1 VRDDLAVDAGPEGA
15 LQRLR
20 ELTRAD
26 YDWTGF
32 GPRAWRHTRLS
43 AENRWKRLRS
53 RGWAIAQCASGA
65 AIAWYLAQTVL
76 GHSVPFFAPVAAVVA
91 LGMSFQNRLR
101 RVAEIVVGVAL
112 GVAVGDLFVRLV
124 GTGAWQI
131 AVVVA
136 IAMTLAVL
144 LDAGLLIVTQAG
156 VQAVIVTTLLPSG
169 DAGLGR
175 WLDAV
180 VGGVVAIVI
189 AAVVPRGPLLRPRRL
204 AATVVDEV
212 AELLAEA
219 ARSARD
225 GDVQRATRTLER
237 ARGSQKALDQLRGAS
252 VEGLELAR
260 VSPFR
265 RRHRG
270 PLKELAASVEPLDR
284 AVRNVRVLVRRVVV
298 AAWRRE
304 PMSPELG
311 ALIGQLAE
319 AALVLAREVAED
331 EDGPAV
337 DMLKAVAERSSTVEL
352 GVSLSNDVVL
362 AQTRS
367 IVVDLMQVA
376 GVSYDEALSH
386 VPPPSPPPPSPP
398 PPPSAPPRTPPPPTP

>member
-1 VRDDLAVDAGPEGA
+1 
-15 LQRLR
+15 
-20 ELTRAD
+20 
-26 YDWTGF
+26 
-32 GPRAWRHTRLS
+32 
-43 AENRWKRLRS
+43 
-53 RGWAIAQCASGA
+53 
-65 AIAWYLAQTVL
+65 
-76 GHSVPFFAPVAAVVA
+76 
-91 LGMSFQNRLR
+91 
-101 RVAEIVVGVAL
+101 
-112 GVAVGDLFVRLV
+112 
-124 GTGAWQI
+124 
-131 AVVVA
+131 
-136 IAMTLAVL
+136 
-144 LDAGLLIVTQAG
+144 
-156 VQAVIVTTLLPSG
+156 
-169 DAGLGR
+169 
-175 WLDAV
+175 
-180 VGGVVAIVI
+180 
-189 AAVVPRGPLLRPRRL
+189 
-204 AATVVDEV
+204 
-212 AELLAEA
+212 
-219 ARSARD
+219 
-225 GDVQRATRTLER
+225 
-237 ARGSQKALDQLRGAS
+237 
-252 VEGLELAR
+252 
-260 VSPFR
+260 
-265 RRHRG
+265 
-270 PLKELAASVEPLDR
+270 LKELAASVEPLDR